1 MPRPVSWIAF
11 EGLDRAEILRRTNLT
26 DTGEPDDYG
35 DADWSLGALPS
46 GWHILWA
53 NELDD
58 ISPERLQI
66 LSENCRVVAC
76 FVNEE
81 TMTSRAQ
88 QFERSQQAW
97 SVAHDA
103 SISAMHLAETGA
115 LPDDYTSIRERLVS
129 AQETS
134 GADHADV
141 DFLFDL
147 PIELA
152 RLTCTFDDDLD
163 PEELR
168 EPFTRLAPG

>member
-1 MPRPVSWIAF
+1 MLFRS
-11 EGLDRAEILRRTNLT
+11 
-26 DTGEPDDYG
+26 
-35 DADWSLGALPS
+35 
-46 GWHILWA
+46 
-53 NELDD
+53 
-58 ISPERLQI
+58 
-66 LSENCRVVAC
+66 
-76 FVNEE
+76 
-81 TMTSRAQ
+81 
-88 QFERSQQAW
+88 SQQAW